1 MTDDMNM
8 MEAAL
13 NEEALDEVNG
23 GANTID
29 IDGIKVL
36 CKRVRVQKGD
46 TLLKYCGKYNTNI
59 KAIMKVNPIIKN
71 PNQIFLGHPEERI
84 EPEDRAENRKR
95 YAFERVSVTYMA
107 GFMCQNLKA
116 FPRFVVEANE
126 YGHHK
131 KHRA

>member
-1 MTDDMNM
+1 MTDDMKM
-8 MEAAL
+8 MDAAL

-71 PNQIFLGHPEERI
+71 PNQINIGWILRI
-84 EPEDRAENRKR
+84 PVN
-95 YAFERVSVTYMA
+95 Y
-107 GFMCQNLKA
+107 KA
-116 FPRFVVEANE
+116 R
-126 YGHHK
+126 
-131 KHRA
+131 